1 MTGRFHLPILLLALS
16 IAVVLKIAVHER
28 VQLSERTIDAA
39 VYYSL
44 PESVVLLETI
54 DEVKLRLKGK
64 KQEIA
69 ELDPDS
75 VSVEVRL
82 MEDELGVVDVTRERM
97 NAIMPGEFEV
107 ISIEPDRFPLEV
119 EPLETVIL
127 PIRVTLTGE
136 PSAGAFAG
144 TPLPLT
150 EEVEVRG
157 PRSLIREMR
166 ELVVPISLEGHAV
179 TFEETVTLRSPN
191 PLIQIISPTQ
201 VTVQVPMQEPGLS
214 SSYEELFGDSRNP

>member
-1 MTGRFHLPILLLALS
+1 MTGRFHLPIFLLALS
-16 IAVVLKIAVHER
+16 IAVVLKVAVHER
-28 VQLSERTIDAA
+28 VQLGERTIVAA
-39 VYYSL
+39 VYYI
-44 PESVVLLETI
+44 PMEETVVLEKI
-54 DEVKLRLKGK
+54 DEVKLRLQGK
-64 KQEIA
+64 KKEIA
-69 ELDPDS
+69 ELNPVN
-75 VSVEVRL
+75 VSVEVTLR
-82 MEDELGVVDVTRERM
+82 EDDVGVVDVTRERM
-97 NAIMPGEFEV
+97 NIIMPGDFEV

-144 TPLPLT
+144 KPILVTK
-150 EEVEVRG
+150 EVEVRG

-166 ELVVPISLEGHAV
+166 ELVVEISLEGHAV
-179 TFEETVTLRSPN
+179 TFEPEVTLRSPN
-191 PLIQIISPTQ
+191 PLVQIITPTQ